1 MSLSVKKLR
10 NSGPIACMLRLWRDD
25 RGQDITEYAVMLA
38 AILGLVIGT
47 IQFVGSR
54 TSTVFS
60 NAATAVTAT
69 SNGGGG
75 GGGNGGGNGQGNG
88 GGNGQGNGQGNGGGG
103 QPSAH

>member
-1 MSLSVKKLR
+1 MF
-10 NSGPIACMLRLWRDD
+10 RLWRDD

-38 AILGLVIGT
+38 AIVALVIGT

-69 SNGGGG
+69 SSGGNGGGG
-75 GGGNGGGNGQGNG
+75 GGGNGGPNGQGNG
-88 GGNGQGNGQGNGGGG
+88 GGNGQGNGGGG
-103 QPSAH
+103 QPPAH